1 VSQTAKGTAARGK
14 GGAKAKDAG
23 KGPGPIRL
31 WASRGRAIGGLIG
44 FAVTT
49 FVSWRTGLGL
59 TDSALRGLLGALAFS
74 FVGWWCALMIITGLM
89 RTALR
94 REPKAPPPAEP
105 AP

>member
-1 VSQTAKGTAARGK
+1 MSQTAKGTAARGK

-94 REPKAPPPAEP
+94 REPKVPPPAEP